1 MLLNCGVE
9 EDSWESLDGKEI
21 KPVNPKRNQPWIFI
35 GRTDLKLKLQYFG
48 HLMQRAQLTAKDP
61 MLGKSEGKRR
71 RGDRGDGGTAALTQ
85 WTWVWANSG
94 RWSRTQEAAV
104 LQPMGSQRVWHDWM
118 NNYHHHK
125 AKKTGKKHYKEKM
138 RRSRLSKSLRKTTT
152 LQR

>member
-85 WTWVWANSG
+85 WTWVWANS
-94 RWSRTQEAAV
+94 RREW
-104 LQPMGSQRVWHDWM
+104 
-118 NNYHHHK
+118 
-125 AKKTGKKHYKEKM
+125 KTGKPGVLQSIGSKGVGHNWATEQQQ
-138 RRSRLSKSLRKTTT
+138 LSLTILRYWWNNVTTD
-152 LQR
+152 LISQMERKN